1 MLSYLAGSAVLAAVA
16 AVDLA
21 AGTDVRIIAYLGL
34 VPLVVSAW
42 ATPRAALAFGGAATA
57 TAVAS
62 GVWESYFGT
71 EQHLTVILL
80 VVIQTG
86 IGWYLAKARRRRES
100 ELAQQTSELARRTS
114 ELAQRMSELAQR
126 ESELAQRKSE
136 LVQVRA
142 IADVT
147 QRALLPAVPRDLD
160 GVGFATRYLSAAQ
173 SASIGG
179 DFYEVVRTHHMARV
193 IVGDV
198 KGKGLP
204 AVRLAAVVLG
214 AFREGA
220 TTWLEPEHVAAAC
233 TRAVSREADAEDFV
247 TALLVDIHANGRLS
261 LCSAGHHP
269 PVLISASGSVSSLRM
284 SAPSP
289 PLGIAEQFIPTHTR
303 WNLADRLLLFTDGLV
318 EARNT
323 AGEFF
328 PLEGNLAGIGEL
340 GLDDVLDEV
349 TSRVIAHVGGNLH
362 DDLAVVLAERRP
374 LADEATPAG
383 APAPR
388 SAIHDDV
395 TRQPQ

>member
-1 MLSYLAGSAVLAAVA
+1 MPSRRTWSYLAGSAVLVAVT

-21 AGTDVRIIAYLGL
+21 ATTDIRIIAYLGL

-57 TAVAS
+57 AAVAS
-62 GVWESYFGT
+62 GVWESRFGT

-86 IGWYLAKARRRRES
+86 IGWHVAKIRRQRES
-100 ELAQQTSELARRTS
+100 ELARRTSELARRTS
-114 ELAQRMSELAQR
+114 ELAQRESELARRTSELAQR
-126 ESELAQRKSE
+126 ESELAR
-136 LVQVRA
+136 VRA
-142 IADVT
+142 IADAT
-147 QRALLPAVPRDLD
+147 QRALLPAVPRDVD

-193 IVGDV
+193 VIGDV

-233 TRAVSREADAEDFV
+233 ARAVGREADAEDFV

-269 PVLISASGSVSSLRM
+269 PVLISASGSASSLQM

-289 PLGIAEQFIPTHTR
+289 PLGIAEQFTATHAR
-303 WNLADRLLLFTDGLV
+303 WDLADRLLLFTDGLV
-318 EARNT
+318 EARDA

-328 PLEGNLAGIGEL
+328 PLEANLADLGEL
-340 GLDDVLDEV
+340 GLDDVLDEL
-349 TSRVIAHVGGNLH
+349 TSRVIAHAGGNLH

-383 APAPR
+383 VPAPR
-388 SAIHDDV
+388 SAV
-395 TRQPQ
+395 LTTT